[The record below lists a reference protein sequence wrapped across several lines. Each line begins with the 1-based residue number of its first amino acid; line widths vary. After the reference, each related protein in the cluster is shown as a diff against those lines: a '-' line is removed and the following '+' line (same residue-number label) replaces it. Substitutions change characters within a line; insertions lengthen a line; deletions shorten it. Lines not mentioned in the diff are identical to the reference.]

1 MKKIIYKNYRTI
13 ELLFNGKYRGY
24 NFYIFSLGTHPTA
37 YIEIPKNHCFYGKSW
52 NEININVHGGVT
64 YARDHLLDIKNSWFI
79 GWDYAH
85 CDDYTGY
92 EEMLDTSI
100 RIHGKKWTTEQ
111 IYKHVKNA
119 IQQLLK
125 EKIEDE

>member
-1 MKKIIYKNYRTI
+1 MEKMIYKNYRTI

-52 NEININVHGGVT
+52 DEIDIYVHGGVT
-64 YARDHLLDIKNSWFI
+64 YAEDYLLNIKNSWFI

-85 CDDYTGY
+85 WDDYNY
-92 EEMLDTSI
+92 YLNN
-100 RIHGKKWTTEQ
+100 GKKWTTKQ

-125 EKIEDE
+125 END